1 MSRQLRVTGMMIDEK
16 FQYKSNGLV
25 KLFGLKNLEQ
35 LLLETSGN
43 FSDTDKT
50 KSKLDHHK
58 GMFGILAMLKYIVD
72 TFPFGSV
79 ETFVWRKFFSCKQ

>member
-1 MSRQLRVTGMMIDEK
+1 MENPNINRMAWLN
-16 FQYKSNGLV
+16 F
-25 KLFGLKNLEQ
+25 FGLKNSEL
-35 LLLETSGN
+35 LLLETSGH

-72 TFPFGSV
+72 NFPFGSV
-79 ETFVWRKFFSCKQ
+79 ETFVRRKFFFSCKQ